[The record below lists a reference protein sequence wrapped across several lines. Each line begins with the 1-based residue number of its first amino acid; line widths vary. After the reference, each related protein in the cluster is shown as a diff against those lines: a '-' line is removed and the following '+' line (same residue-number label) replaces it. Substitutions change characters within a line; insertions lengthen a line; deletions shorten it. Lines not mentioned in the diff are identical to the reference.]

1 MLKTQPLCIIAKSN
15 LREFQMKYK
24 ALLLCQAKG
33 DTTGSC
39 PEKLCPNLGR
49 FDEEFYSNG
58 LRAELL
64 IKDYSMHRTCP
75 PLIWPQGA
83 SC

>member
-1 MLKTQPLCIIAKSN
+1 MLKTQPLCTIAKLN

-24 ALLLCQAKG
+24 RTALLLCQAKG

-39 PEKLCPNLGR
+39 PEKLHFP
-49 FDEEFYSNG
+49 
-58 LRAELL
+58 
-64 IKDYSMHRTCP
+64 
-75 PLIWPQGA
+75 IWEDLMSFIAVVQGQ